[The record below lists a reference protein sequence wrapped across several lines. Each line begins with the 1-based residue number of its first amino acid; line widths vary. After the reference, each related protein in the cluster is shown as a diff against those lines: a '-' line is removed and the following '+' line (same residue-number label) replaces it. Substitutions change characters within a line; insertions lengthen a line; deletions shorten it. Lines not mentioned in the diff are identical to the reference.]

1 MHHQS
6 PPRHST
12 NKKFRNKVG
21 RFVDMNDGKGPRF
34 LLTDDDIDYIKK
46 TFFLMQ
52 FARDEFVVKY
62 SILSNLSPERI

>member
-6 PPRHST
+6 PPRHSP
-12 NKKFRNKVG
+12 NKKFRSKIG
-21 RFVDMNDGKGPRF
+21 RFVDMNDGVGPRF

-46 TFFLMQ
+46 SFFLMQ